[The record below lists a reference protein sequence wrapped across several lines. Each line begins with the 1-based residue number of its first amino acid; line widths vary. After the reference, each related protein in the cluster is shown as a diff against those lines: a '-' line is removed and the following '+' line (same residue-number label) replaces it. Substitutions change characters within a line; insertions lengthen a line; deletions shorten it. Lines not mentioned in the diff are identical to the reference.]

1 MKTLEV
7 ANITEGKEADNLQY
21 IMDCQRIFQGRF
33 NQNFNEMNDEERTAF
48 IKNHGY
54 FIIEEMTEL
63 FREIPFHK
71 SWKDYSNWSNEKTLE
86 QWNKAKEE
94 YIDVIHFVVNV
105 GLALGLDSDTIL
117 EMYKDKNKVNIQR
130 QEDPSLGYVNK

>member
-7 ANITEGKEADNLQY
+7 ANITEGKEADNQQY

-105 GLALGLDSDTIL
+105 GLAL
-117 EMYKDKNKVNIQR
+117 
-130 QEDPSLGYVNK
+130 